1 MSEELA
7 DSARCN
13 ILKCFVYEAKRRGE
27 SNMAAILEFEQQCES
42 GEYETELDNPA
53 GGLTVLRATIRS
65 LGFNW
70 RKDYTT
76 MTP

>member
-7 DSARCN
+7 DSARSN

-42 GEYETELDNPA
+42 GEW
-53 GGLTVLRATIRS
+53 
-65 LGFNW
+65 NW
-70 RKDYTT
+70 AW
-76 MTP
+76 